1 MRGGRSRSVT
11 WERVSWPFR
20 TRRTY
25 ACFGFDTCAWI
36 SGRERVRVLSMQMSR
51 SLSNLSFVHMISL
64 FTLHV
69 YIDGEFLGGELVH
82 VFEEGPRTCSTYAL
96 DSGGLKKSR
105 PHHEKTSCFVKVCVC
120 VWYDKAR
127 PLSSPMWCPNSSNIS
142 PIVRVVSSMDG
153 QPQRSKGRERKESHA
168 HPGCGGSNSWP
179 SQTTMEF

>member
-1 MRGGRSRSVT
+1 MGKSVVAFQNQT
-11 WERVSWPFR
+11 HIRVFWFR
-20 TRRTY
+20 H
-25 ACFGFDTCAWI
+25 
-36 SGRERVRVLSMQMSR
+36 VRVDQR
-51 SLSNLSFVHMISL
+51 EGEGEGFINANESLALKSL
-64 FTLHV
+64 FRPHDLSLHV

-127 PLSSPMWCPNSSNIS
+127 PLLQCGARIPRIFPPLFGWF
-142 PIVRVVSSMDG
+142 RQWMDNL
-153 QPQRSKGRERKESHA
+153 KEAKERKESHA